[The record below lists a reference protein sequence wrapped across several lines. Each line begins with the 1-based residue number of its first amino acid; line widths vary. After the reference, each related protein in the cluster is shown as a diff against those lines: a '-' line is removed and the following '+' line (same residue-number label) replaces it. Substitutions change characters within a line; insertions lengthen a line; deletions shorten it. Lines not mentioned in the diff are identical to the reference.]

1 MSTAETNNKPEE
13 NIQLEGGAYD
23 IIRKRLTKQGEVLR
37 EKMLALNTNRKDIFG
52 SIETKLIST
61 ERITTTN
68 NCQPR
73 DIIAI
78 GQNRFLFGYNVHIGL
93 KSETFIQDVF
103 ALYQFDREA
112 YTFTEEVLDAFQDAT
127 FLLDFSN
134 LYKYY
139 RHTVFVKFMEI
150 GPYLHMV
157 FRIGKSVT
165 DVKTFKWLNQDGVLT
180 YEGNRSEHEY
190 KYPNQHQFSWT
201 KVGREHHVAGRH
213 PHITIEDLVFVET
226 IGGDLTLKV
235 ENNTETGKGIYS
247 EEVKNKDQTLDDAD
261 IYYARIGNI
270 VLLKIRP
277 YQEDLYRYIIYNH
290 KIQEAQRVDA
300 IQDACILLPN
310 DQGIIFPKGYYINT
324 GEFKLFDHQLDS
336 MLFERRVQA
345 ANGEDYLYV
354 FYNRASGTYF
364 LLSYNIITQKV
375 DTPIICNGFTLF
387 KDGELALFKSE
398 EEPQKH
404 HSIQIWQTA
413 YAQNMVVES
422 VDSNAYLH
430 KVGNKEIVLAL
441 SECQE
446 LVTLIYKEDSF
457 ANLYIDI
464 VKKSTDIIDS
474 YHWLS
479 HDEAQSLNVQ
489 LEEVKQT
496 ASNAIDEFDKI
507 LKLKRSAKEQTEE
520 VEKRALALL
529 SKSKNMRVAQVNDSV
544 HLLAELRH
552 VKGEIIGLETIRFVD
567 TNKIAA
573 LNEQITEALNHASE
587 NCVNFLLR
595 PEALDPYKS
604 KVASIEK
611 ELETLDKVVVA
622 NDLEKEIEAL
632 SKELELLIEIVSNL
646 KILDATKTTQIID
659 SITALFAAFNQINA
673 ALRQKRKSL
682 MLVEGKAEFN
692 AQIRLVNQGF
702 INYLDIANSP
712 EKTGEYLNKLVV
724 QLEELEGKFA
734 DFDEYLVQI
743 EEKREEIYN
752 AFESKK
758 IALIEASN
766 KKAQSLMASADRI
779 LNGIQ
784 NRAASFKTNVDI
796 NGYFASDL
804 MVDKVRDII
813 KNLISLND
821 SNKAD
826 DLQSKLKTVK
836 DDALRQLNDKNDLF
850 VDGGSTIK
858 FGNHQ
863 FLVNTQKLD
872 VTTVLKGEDLFF
884 HLTGTNFYER
894 IQDDLLEQ
902 SRPVWNQNLIS
913 ENQHVYRA
921 EFLAFQL
928 FTGLTSKANGILNW
942 SQLTEVQQLEEV
954 QTFSSKRFNEGYVK
968 GVHDHDALA
977 IITELVRKEETI
989 GLLKY
994 APQERVNGLLF
1005 WEYLLD
1011 DEVKNRLRHQLKSF
1025 GLLRSVFKEKSNHHF
1040 LVHQLYDLIKE
1051 IESRLPYKGN
1061 IDRSVHYLL
1070 EELCESDK
1078 LVISPRAK
1086 DLAEQFYVY
1095 LNAQRKTKIFQT
1107 AVFVNEGHWDDRFN
1121 LILLWLR
1128 AYSEVKEV
1136 DLDEDVI
1143 AEAAFYLLI
1152 NANERFYVSSGT
1164 VLGSLTGLKG
1174 DHEIIQDGNYNFH
1187 YNLFMTKLLTFQEN
1201 EVQWFTQYNE
1211 SKKRL
1216 THLFKEDI
1224 RLTEYLPRVLSS
1236 FVRNRLIDKVYLSLI
1251 GDNLA
1256 KQIGA
1261 AGVNKRTDLMGMLL
1275 LISPPG
1281 YGKTTLMEY
1290 VASRLGLIFMKIN
1303 GPALGHHIVSLDPQD
1318 ADNAASREE
1327 VEKLNLAFEMGD
1339 NVMLYLDDIQHCN
1352 PEFLQKFISLAD
1364 GQRKIEGVYKGKSKT
1379 YDFRG
1384 KKMVVVMAGNPYT
1397 ESGDKFR
1404 IPDMLANRAD
1414 IYNLGDILGDT
1425 AEEFKLSYIENSLT
1439 SNSVLATLTD
1449 KGKRDIYSLV
1459 QVAEGLPIEQMQL
1472 TGSYSSEELQDIQKT
1487 LKMALT
1493 VRDVLL
1499 KVNLEYIDSAG
1510 KEDQYRTEPAFKLQ
1524 GSYRDMNKM
1533 VEKINPFM
1541 NAEELQTLLLS
1552 HYQNEAQTLTTGA
1565 ESNLLKLKELIGLI
1579 NEQEQERWDM
1589 IKANYREQQKL
1600 KGYGDNGGEM
1610 IQVIDKM
1617 EAINATLANLN
1628 PVDSKEEYV
1637 IQLKAIT
1644 EGVRAISKVMIENR
1658 KGKSPNKN

>member
-1 MSTAETNNKPEE
+1 MAEAANNNPEE
-13 NIQLEGGAYD
+13 NVQLEGGAYD
-23 IIRKRLTKQGEVLR
+23 IIRKRLTKQGEMLR
-37 EKMLALNTNRKDIFG
+37 EKMLALNASRKEIFG

-78 GQNRFLFGYNVHIGL
+78 GHNKFLFGYNVHIGL
-93 KSETFIQDVF
+93 KSETYVQDVF

-112 YTFTEEVLDAFQDAT
+112 YTFMAESLEAFQDET
-127 FLLDFSN
+127 FLLDFAN

-201 KVGREHHVAGRH
+201 KVGREHHVDGKH
-213 PHITIEDLVFVET
+213 PHISIEDLVFVET

-235 ENNTETGKGIYS
+235 ENNTETGKGIFS

-261 IYYARIGNI
+261 IYYARIGNL

-277 YQEDLYRYIIYNH
+277 YQDDIYRYIIYNH

-324 GEFKLFDHQLDS
+324 GEFKLFDHQLDA

-354 FYNRASGTYF
+354 FYNRDSGTYF

-387 KDGELALFKSE
+387 KDGELALFKAE

-404 HSIQIWQTA
+404 HSIQVWQTA
-413 YAQNMVVES
+413 YAQNMIVEGGDTS
-422 VDSNAYLH
+422 AYLH

-464 VKKSTDIIDS
+464 VKKATDIVDS

-479 HDEAQSLNVQ
+479 HKEANALNIE
-489 LEEVKQT
+489 LDEVKQT

-507 LKLKRSAKEQTEE
+507 IRLKKSAKEQSDE
-520 VEKRALALL
+520 VEKRAQALL
-529 SKSKNMRVAQVNDSV
+529 NKSKNMRVAQVNDSV

-552 VKGEIIGLETIRFVD
+552 VKGEIIGLESIRFVD
-567 TNKIAA
+567 TNKITA
-573 LNEQITEALNHASE
+573 LNSQISEALNHASE

-595 PEALDPYKS
+595 AEALDPYKS

-611 ELETLDKVVVA
+611 ELESLEKVVVA
-622 NDLEKEIEAL
+622 NDLEKEIGDL

-702 INYLDIANSP
+702 INYLDIADTP
-712 EKTGEYLNKLVV
+712 EKTNEYLNKLIV
-724 QLEELEGKFA
+724 QLEELEGKFSE
-734 DFDEYLVQI
+734 FDDYLLQI

-758 IALIEASN
+758 IALVEASN
-766 KKAQSLMASADRI
+766 KKAQSLMSSAERI

-784 NRAASFKTNVDI
+784 NRANSFTTTVDI

-813 KNLISLND
+813 KHLLELND

-836 DDALRQLNDKNDLF
+836 EDAIRQLNDKNELY

-872 VTTVLKGEDLFF
+872 VTTVLKGDDLFF
-884 HLTGTNFYER
+884 HLTGTNFYEK
-894 IQDDLLEQ
+894 IQDPTLEE
-902 SRPVWNQNLIS
+902 SRPVWDQNLIS

-921 EFLAFQL
+921 EYLAFNVYIDL
-928 FTGLTSKANGILNW
+928 VAASNGILNW
-942 SQLTEVQQLEEV
+942 TQLTEAQQLEEV
-954 QTFSSKRFNEGYVK
+954 QRISAKRFNEGYIK
-968 GVHDHDALA
+968 GVHDQDALA
-977 IITELVRKEETI
+977 ILTELVRKEETI

-994 APQERVNGLLF
+994 APHERVNALLF
-1005 WEYLLD
+1005 WEFLMD
-1011 DEVKNRLRHQLKSF
+1011 DALKNRLGHQLKSF
-1025 GLLRSVFKEKSNHHF
+1025 GLLRSVFKDKSKHQF
-1040 LVHQLYDLIKE
+1040 LYHQLFSTLQSVAVK
-1051 IESRLPYKGN
+1051 LPFEVN
-1061 IDRSVHYLL
+1061 VDRSVNYLL
-1070 EELCESDK
+1070 EELSESEK
-1078 LVISPRAK
+1078 LVLSPRTK
-1086 DLAEQFYVY
+1086 DLAEQFSSF
-1095 LNAQRKTKIFQT
+1095 LNAQRKTKTFQT
-1107 AVFVNEGHWDDRFN
+1107 AVFVNEGNWDDRYS

-1128 AYSEVKEV
+1128 AFLTAKEIPV
-1136 DLDEDVI
+1136 DEDVL
-1143 AEAAFYLLI
+1143 AETALYLLMD
-1152 NANERFYVSSGT
+1152 ANDRFYVASGT
-1164 VLGSLTGLKG
+1164 VLGSIAKMRG
-1174 DHEIIQDGNYNFH
+1174 DHQLIQDGNYAFH
-1187 YNLFMTKLLTFQEN
+1187 YNHLMTKLLQFEEN
-1201 EVQWFTQYNE
+1201 EVKWFTSYNE

-1216 THLFKEDI
+1216 TNHFKEEI
-1224 RLTEYLPRVLSS
+1224 RLNEYLPRVLSS

-1290 VASRLGLIFMKIN
+1290 IASRLGLIFMKIN
-1303 GPALGHHIVSLDPQD
+1303 GPALGHHIVSLDPED

-1339 NVMLYLDDIQHCN
+1339 NVMIYLDDIQHCN

-1364 GQRKIEGVYKGKSKT
+1364 GQRKIEGVYKGRSKT

-1414 IYNLGDILGDT
+1414 IYNLGDILGDS

-1439 SNSVLATLTD
+1439 SNSVLAGLTD
-1449 KGKRDIYSLV
+1449 KGKADIYSLV
-1459 QVAEGLPIEQMQL
+1459 QVAEGLPIEQMNL
-1472 TGSYSSEELQDIQKT
+1472 AGSYSSEELQDIQKT
-1487 LKMALT
+1487 LKMALN

-1510 KEDQYRTEPAFKLQ
+1510 KEDQYRTEPSFKLQ

-1541 NAEELQTLLLS
+1541 NAGELQTLILS

-1565 ESNLLKLKELIGLI
+1565 EANLLKLKELIGLI
-1579 NEQEQERWDM
+1579 DKTELERWEA
-1589 IKANYREQQKL
+1589 IKESYVEQQKL

-1610 IQVIDKM
+1610 IQVISKM
-1617 EAINATLANLN
+1617 EAINSTLSNLN
-1628 PVDSKEEYV
+1628 QTDSNQDYI

-1658 KGKSPNKN
+1658 RGKTTDKK